1 MSAEIEGEVR
11 EVDEERAI
19 VVRQPD
25 RLAQAP
31 TPEDTLSLATRMATA
46 LKDVVEKQK
55 LFAVIQGKKYPQV
68 EAWMTIARMDNVV
81 AREARPPIRRDD
93 GSYEAFVELIRLSDG
108 MVVGAGSALCGT
120 ADDRP
125 WATRGEPARRSM
137 AVTRATSRAF
147 RQQYCPAPDQL
158 VLTADLRWVRADSLK
173 AGDGIVGFDKELG
186 PKMQYRRSVVVA
198 AEPGRGDLY
207 EIVTDLGSTV
217 VSDGHPF
224 VRLPSKRR
232 AVWTN
237 AVNLDVG
244 DRLAFMVA
252 PFGPDRTYE
261 AGWMAGFLD
270 GEGSVHPRLGV
281 YVGQKA
287 GAIADR
293 LVADAHQLGFELRT
307 HVRARSMVNF
317 TVYGGMAT
325 WLTLLGRIRPLRLL
339 AYSARLWEGRNAMR
353 RRQVA
358 TVQSVRP
365 LGRGAIVAIETSTE
379 TLIVDGFLS
388 HNSWIMALAGYE
400 PTPAEEM
407 PRDDGPIA
415 ASTPEPERTHDGGLI
430 GTAELGKGD
439 ADFELR
445 QTPDGFATAF
455 RLVSGRKSIKVIV
468 PPPLAEPLVLVKG
481 DVLGKTVKVWGH
493 ISDES
498 FRPRGAVKDVTY
510 QVLTLVR
517 IEGPDFGIP
526 SPVPAPDAELDAI
539 AEGLPA

>member
-11 EVDEERAI
+11 ELDEERAI

-46 LKDVVEKQK
+46 LKDVVEKQR

-147 RQQYCPAPDQL
+147 RQQY
-158 VLTADLRWVRADSLK
+158 
-173 AGDGIVGFDKELG
+173 
-186 PKMQYRRSVVVA
+186 
-198 AEPGRGDLY
+198 
-207 EIVTDLGSTV
+207 
-217 VSDGHPF
+217 
-224 VRLPSKRR
+224 
-232 AVWTN
+232 
-237 AVNLDVG
+237 
-244 DRLAFMVA
+244 
-252 PFGPDRTYE
+252 
-261 AGWMAGFLD
+261 
-270 GEGSVHPRLGV
+270 
-281 YVGQKA
+281 
-287 GAIADR
+287 
-293 LVADAHQLGFELRT
+293 
-307 HVRARSMVNF
+307 
-317 TVYGGMAT
+317 
-325 WLTLLGRIRPLRLL
+325 
-339 AYSARLWEGRNAMR
+339 
-353 RRQVA
+353 
-358 TVQSVRP
+358 
-365 LGRGAIVAIETSTE
+365 
-379 TLIVDGFLS
+379 
-388 HNSWIMALAGYE
+388 SWIMALAGYE

-407 PRDDGPIA
+407 PRDDGP

-445 QTPDGFATAF
+445 QTPDGYATAF

-468 PPPLAEPLVLVKG
+468 PPPLAEPLALVKG
-481 DVLGKTVKVWGH
+481 DVIGKRVTCFGH
-493 ISDES
+493 ISDETL
-498 FRPRGAVKDVTY
+498 RPRGATKDVTY

-517 IEGPDFGIP
+517 IEGPEFVLP
-526 SPVPAPDAELDAI
+526 APVSAPDAELDAI

>member
-11 EVDEERAI
+11 ELDEERAI

-46 LKDVVEKQK
+46 LKDVVEKQR

-120 ADDRP
+120 PDDRP

-147 RQQYCPAPDQL
+147 RQQY
-158 VLTADLRWVRADSLK
+158 
-173 AGDGIVGFDKELG
+173 
-186 PKMQYRRSVVVA
+186 
-198 AEPGRGDLY
+198 
-207 EIVTDLGSTV
+207 
-217 VSDGHPF
+217 
-224 VRLPSKRR
+224 
-232 AVWTN
+232 
-237 AVNLDVG
+237 
-244 DRLAFMVA
+244 
-252 PFGPDRTYE
+252 
-261 AGWMAGFLD
+261 
-270 GEGSVHPRLGV
+270 
-281 YVGQKA
+281 
-287 GAIADR
+287 
-293 LVADAHQLGFELRT
+293 
-307 HVRARSMVNF
+307 
-317 TVYGGMAT
+317 
-325 WLTLLGRIRPLRLL
+325 
-339 AYSARLWEGRNAMR
+339 
-353 RRQVA
+353 
-358 TVQSVRP
+358 
-365 LGRGAIVAIETSTE
+365 
-379 TLIVDGFLS
+379 
-388 HNSWIMALAGYE
+388 SWIMALAGYE

-407 PRDDGPIA
+407 PRDDGPA
-415 ASTPEPERTHDGGLI
+415 PVSEPERTHDGGLI

-445 QTPDGFATAF
+445 QTPDGYATAF

-468 PPPLAEPLVLVKG
+468 PPPLAEPLALIKA
-481 DVLGKTVKVWGH
+481 DVIGKRVTCFGH

-498 FRPRGAVKDVTY
+498 FRPRGATKDVTY
-510 QVLTLVR
+510 QVLSLAR
-517 IEGPDFGIP
+517 IEGPDFVLP
-526 SPVPAPDAELDAI
+526 APAPAPDAELDAI